1 MSTQHKASLSFHRN
15 WPSFFLAIF
24 TVAVIGV
31 LFWGSPFGQRLER
44 HFGLE
49 LAFALRGDRAAPA
62 DAVYVPISHASAQ
75 ALGQGTIYD
84 LDEWDRSLF
93 AELVD
98 RLAAGGASV
107 IVFDILFARAGA
119 QADEVLAAAMRR
131 AGNVVLLSWVEQA
144 RRAGAA
150 DSDIQMNLDQLH
162 RPARLFAEAAGAV
175 APMLLRKDIRMDR
188 FDTFPR
194 VAGRAAPAIP
204 TVALYLHQR
213 RQLGGESVRCPG
225 RPSPGPVEPDRR
237 VPVDDEIRALRAA
250 LLDVRE
256 GAVASASGPGCA
268 VIRGSAIGRALTL
281 NSERHFNFYGGP
293 GTLEGPAFHELLG
306 PDADAL
312 AQGLRGKVVF
322 VGIADNAAVNPP
334 DSFDTALGG
343 SGVSGV
349 ELVATAFANL
359 LHGDDLKRVTPLPG
373 AALLLLFG
381 ALLAVSFL
389 LLPRRQA
396 VLAVLACGALYAAGA
411 AYLFDRQNLW
421 LPVIAPLVVQVPLTV
436 ALGWRFRLL
445 EIERL
450 TQTLKQFLSRWLR
463 DKISRREAIST
474 DAELLYGVCMHT
486 DVAGYTVLC
495 ERLGADPL
503 RLKALEREYW
513 SLVDEQIAAHQG
525 ERLEISGDGMTCIWT
540 APSPDRDLA
549 ARACSAALGLQRA
562 IDEFNAR
569 HTDTP
574 FRTRIGLH
582 AGRVALGL
590 IGGGA
595 QYTLA
600 VGGDVATTAARLESD
615 INKLL
620 KTRLLASGAVLTD
633 VASVEA
639 RKLGT
644 FVPRGKRSAVE
655 VYELRERGRAAPVDL
670 AGFAAAL
677 AAFEAG
683 DWEGAR
689 RRFAALNRTFPD
701 DGPTRFYA
709 ALLAAYIAGTARPPA
724 DRPAGMIDLNGM
736 PLQPAGNA

>member
-1 MSTQHKASLSFHRN
+1 MASLSFHRN
-15 WPSFFLAIF
+15 WLSFFVAIF
-24 TVAVIGV
+24 AVAVSGV
-31 LFWGSPFGQRLER
+31 LFWASPLGQRLER
-44 HFGLE
+44 DFGLE
-49 LAFALRGDRAAPA
+49 LAFRLRGDRAPPA
-62 DAVYVPISHASAQ
+62 EAVYVPISHASARV
-75 ALGQGTIYD
+75 LGQGTIYD

-93 AELVD
+93 AELID
-98 RLAAGGASV
+98 RLAGSGVSV
-107 IVFDILFARAGA
+107 IVFDILFARAA
-119 QADEVLAAAMRR
+119 VPTDERLAAAMRR

-144 RRAGAA
+144 RRAAA
-150 DSDIQMNLDQLH
+150 AEGGILLDIDQLH
-162 RPARLFAEAAGAV
+162 QPAELFASAAGAV

-194 VAGRAAPAIP
+194 VAGRMAPAIP
-204 TVALYLHQR
+204 TVALYLYQR
-213 RQLGGESVRCPG
+213 RQLADALARCPG
-225 RPSPGPVEPDRR
+225 RTSAPDPVAAERPRRIGDEIQVLRMALLADPATRRSPGPDAGCA
-237 VPVDDEIRALRAA
+237 ALRASA
-250 LLDVRE
+250 L
-256 GAVASASGPGCA
+256 
-268 VIRGSAIGRALTL
+268 GRALTL
-281 NSERHFNFYGGP
+281 ASERYLNFYGGP
-293 GTLEGPAFHELLG
+293 GTLEGPGFHDLLG
-306 PDADAL
+306 PDGDAL
-312 AQGLRGKVVF
+312 AQLLRGKVVF

-343 SGVSGV
+343 SGISGV
-349 ELVATAFANL
+349 ELVSTAFANL

-396 VLAVLACGALYAAGA
+396 LLAVLACGALYAGA
-411 AYLFDRQNLW
+411 AWHLFGREHLW
-421 LPVIAPLVVQVPLTV
+421 LPVIAPLFVQMPLTI

-445 EIERL
+445 EIEKL
-450 TQTLKQFLSRWLR
+450 TDTLKKFLSRWLR
-463 DKISRREAIST
+463 EKISRRETIST
-474 DAELLYGVCMHT
+474 EAELLYGVCMHT
-486 DVAGYTVLC
+486 DVAGYSDLC

-503 RLKALEREYW
+503 RLKTLEQEYW

-540 APSPDRDLA
+540 APSPDKAPA
-549 ARACSAALGLQRA
+549 ARALHAALGLQQA
-562 IDEFNAR
+562 IDRFNAR
-569 HTDTP
+569 HADTP

-620 KTRLLASGAVLTD
+620 KTRVLASGAVLAGVES
-633 VASVEA
+633 VAA
-639 RKLGT
+639 RKVGT

-655 VYELRERGRAAPVDL
+655 VYELCEPTGAATIDA

-683 DWEGAR
+683 DWDGAR
-689 RRFAALNRTFPD
+689 RHFAALRRASPD
-701 DGPTRFYA
+701 DGPTGFYA
-709 ALLAAYIAGTARPPA
+709 ELLDAYLAGTTRPPS
-724 DRPAGMIDLNGM
+724 DRPAGVIDLNSGS
-736 PLQPAGNA
+736 LRLAGGA